1 MTDTRNDFSQGSIP
15 KTIIRLSVP
24 LIGAQI
30 INALYSIV
38 DRIYIGRI
46 SGVGSLALTGVGITF
61 PFIMAISAFA
71 VLAGMGG
78 APLASI
84 ARGEGDN
91 RQAERIMGNSF
102 VLLLGFGVALTILCL
117 TIKGKAL
124 YWFGASD
131 DTFSYANE
139 YLTIYAV
146 GSLSVMICVGMNS
159 FISIQGFTRVSM
171 MTVLIGAVLNI
182 VLDPLF
188 IFVFKMGVQGAALA
202 TILAQ
207 GVSALWILRFLRGS
221 QCVLRLRLSAMRPDG
236 KMMRRICWLGFSSF
250 VMNVTDSLVS
260 IVCNNSLQRYG
271 GDVYVG
277 VMTVVSS
284 VRQVLSMPLSGFSQ
298 SALPVI
304 SFNYGAKR
312 YDRVRQASKFTLY
325 VCLGFSGFMNIVVLL
340 FPEALIRLFNNEPA
354 LIAAGIPSIRT
365 YFSLFFFMGFQM
377 MAQRCYVALGR
388 AKQATFFSLLRKAI
402 IVAPLAYL
410 LPGMFNLGVRGVFLA
425 EPISDF
431 LGPAACFS
439 TFMLVEW
446 PKLKMPPTLE

>member
-1 MTDTRNDFSQGSIP
+1 MSDTRNDFSQGSIP
-15 KTIIRLSVP
+15 KTIIRLSLP

-46 SGVGSLALTGVGITF
+46 AGVGRLALTGVGITF
-61 PFIMAISAFA
+61 PFIMVISAFA

-91 RQAERIMGNSF
+91 KRAERIMGNSF
-102 VLLLGFGVALTILCL
+102 VLLLGFGVILTLLCL
-117 TIKGKAL
+117 AIKGKAL

-139 YLTIYAV
+139 YLTIYTF
-146 GSLSVMICVGMNS
+146 GSIFVMICVGMNS
-159 FISIQGFTRVSM
+159 FISVQGFTRVSM

-188 IFVFKMGVQGAALA
+188 IFVLNMGVQGAALA
-202 TILAQ
+202 TILSQA
-207 GVSALWILRFLRGS
+207 VSALWILRFLRS
-221 QCVLRLRLSAMRPDG
+221 ESCILRLKLSSMRPDG
-236 KMMRRICWLGFSSF
+236 KMMYKICWLGFSSF
-250 VMNVTDSLVS
+250 IMNVNDSLVS
-260 IVCNNSLQRYG
+260 IACNSSLQMHG

-284 VRQVLSMPLSGFSQ
+284 VRQVLTMPLSGFSQ
-298 SALPVI
+298 ASLPVL

-312 YDRVRQASKFTLY
+312 YDRVREAAKFTLWI
-325 VCLGFSGFMNIVVLL
+325 CLAFSGAISIVVLL
-340 FPEALIRLFNNEPA
+340 FPEALIRLFNNEPE
-354 LIAAGIPSIRT
+354 LIAVGIPSMRT
-365 YFSLFFFMGFQM
+365 YFSLFFLMGFQM

-402 IVAPLAYL
+402 IVTPLVYV

-431 LGPAACFS
+431 ISPVACFA

-446 PKLKMPPTLE
+446 PKLKGPPALE